1 MCFFFFFWRGCD
13 VNNDFLLMNN
23 QTQHLSNCRPQDT
36 LSVFTLNPVLQT
48 FFYPLVQPATL
59 FSSYSMLKYVSLCAT
74 HSVEWKEQT
83 ISFHPSGL
91 GVALW
96 CPWGFPS
103 ILSLLNPTSWGPFPI
118 LVKEYVSE
126 CLLCK
131 VLQRSIWAVWTSG
144 KLPKSLRS
152 PSIPQESWKRAA
164 AKHMSLSHELGDQY
178 HTTAAVHSS
187 LWPDNSCFSLCPSL
201 VFSPVVSTTLPPP
214 PVRAHTFSLKLR
226 VSLSVVCIASSVITG
241 ASLLA
246 RCSGYPCRHGW
257 IQTFLWFFSK
267 MIGWE
272 TAIPDILEQQRF
284 QNGFK
289 ILLDKKL
296 L

>member
-1 MCFFFFFWRGCD
+1 M
-13 VNNDFLLMNN
+13 FL
-23 QTQHLSNCRPQDT
+23 
-36 LSVFTLNPVLQT
+36 F
-48 FFYPLVQPATL
+48 VQ
-59 FSSYSMLKYVSLCAT
+59 

-83 ISFHPSGL
+83 ISVHPSGL

-96 CPWGFPS
+96 CLWGFPS

-187 LWPDNSCFSLCPSL
+187 LWPANSCFSLCPSL
-201 VFSPVVSTTLPPP
+201 VFSPVVSTPSPHLLSGLT
-214 PVRAHTFSLKLR
+214 HSL
-226 VSLSVVCIASSVITG
+226 
-241 ASLLA
+241 
-246 RCSGYPCRHGW
+246 
-257 IQTFLWFFSK
+257 
-267 MIGWE
+267 
-272 TAIPDILEQQRF
+272 
-284 QNGFK
+284 
-289 ILLDKKL
+289 
-296 L
+296 